1 MRVRQSAR
9 GGIERIERWQ
19 DTFMDALDK
28 VGVVVNRD
36 EYWKPKSKS
45 KSKKAVAAKAAVPV
59 KAKKAF
65 LQEAN

>member
-1 MRVRQSAR
+1 MRVRMNAQ

-28 VGVVVNRD
+28 VGVVVDR
-36 EYWKPKSKS
+36 EAYWKVPPKKTSS
-45 KSKKAVAAKAAVPV
+45 VGARVKKTL
-59 KAKKAF
+59 